1 MDPNDSLEDLLVGA
15 GILPGPVILDTWGN
29 PIDDPDELEACKQSV
44 MEFVMSNPS
53 AMFLFL
59 SNTSEYHRLNVEL
72 SKVIDTINSAIQV
85 VGNDD
90 SVVMRS
96 PLRVTE
102 APLKLSDVSWAFSRS
117 EFADYDTTGMVENL
131 EIHWPATVNSFREYF
146 DPDLASITGLRRQL
160 PVKIHP
166 IDLGYWEQRAFR
178 PDDMLVTMI
187 NRDAMKAGDFMSK
200 KSVRFTQIIDT
211 ILQAKERSVNF
222 GGPNHPELLI
232 TRPITIHTRLT
243 ERIGPAAVRWPT
255 YTTDWKLME
264 YRAMN
269 LQSIPDRSTLADYL
283 QGDLQEL
290 GLDGDIPAENVKRDT
305 KAGGILNRA
314 EIPGLKEIYQSADY
328 GIIKQAV
335 VDLLGCAGT
344 FGSTPP
350 NDTTM
355 RKMIQPVV
363 DRFFNTR
370 PALQFSRPNDTEG
383 WELAPEGIGFFNAIK
398 KLSERPS
405 AKMLFLVN
413 PHRSTVSDSMS
424 KEEYDWWGLL
434 ERSTDEYLNL
444 SGKDVRQRLG
454 PMRGIR
460 RSLQLTKSL
469 RRVGE
474 HLMPMVWE
482 DELFMSAWMRQSRV
496 PRTVAV
502 LNRGWEL
509 GDSKK
514 KFRELLNYQ
523 FVNRYLDYTDLRGGD
538 AEYGITDVKF
548 DLITMEV
555 VGYGFL
561 TTDPANN
568 PWSNSD

>member
-1 MDPNDSLEDLLVGA
+1 MDPNDSLQDLLVGA

-29 PIDDPDELEACKQSV
+29 AIDDPDELEACKQSV

-53 AMFLFL
+53 TMFLFL
-59 SNTSEYHRLNVEL
+59 SNTSEYRRLNVEL
-72 SKVIDTINSAIQV
+72 SKVIDTINSAIHV

-90 SVVMRS
+90 SVIMRS
-96 PLRVTE
+96 PLRITE

-117 EFADYDTTGMVENL
+117 EFADFDTTGMVENL
-131 EIHWPATVNSFREYF
+131 EIHWPATVNSFEEYF
-146 DPDLASITGLRRQL
+146 EPDLAPVTGLRRQL
-160 PVKIHP
+160 PVRIHP
-166 IDLGYWEQRAFR
+166 IDLDYWAQRAFR
-178 PDDMLVTMI
+178 PDAMLVTMI
-187 NRDAMKAGDFMSK
+187 NRDAMKAGDLMSK

-211 ILQAKERSVNF
+211 IMQLNNLHQPASKTKN
-222 GGPNHPELLI
+222 PLLI
-232 TRPITIHTRLT
+232 TRPITVHTRLT

-269 LQSIPDRSTLADYL
+269 IQSIPNRSTLTDYL

-290 GLDGDIPAENVKRDT
+290 GLDGDIPAENVNRDD
-305 KAGGILNRA
+305 KFGDILNRA
-314 EIPGLKEIYQSADY
+314 EIPGLKEIYNSADY

-335 VDLLGCAGT
+335 ADLLGCSPA
-344 FGSTPP
+344 FGLTPP
-350 NDTTM
+350 NDVTM
-355 RKMIQPVV
+355 RKMIRPVV

-383 WELAPEGIGFFNAIK
+383 WQLAPDGIGFYNAIQT
-398 KLSERPS
+398 LTENRPS
-405 AKMLFLVN
+405 VKMLFLVN

-434 ERSTDEYLNL
+434 ERSTDEYLDL
-444 SGKDVRQRLG
+444 SGQNVRQRLG

-469 RRVGE
+469 RILGNY
-474 HLMPMVWE
+474 LMPFVWE
-482 DELFMSAWMRQSRV
+482 DELFMSAWMRQERV

-502 LNRGWEL
+502 LNRGWGI

-514 KFRELLNYQ
+514 SFRELLNYQ
-523 FVNRYLDYTDLRGGD
+523 FVNRYLDYTDLRGDD
-538 AEYGITDVKF
+538 ADYGITDVKF

-568 PWSNSD
+568 PWSKSD

>member
-1 MDPNDSLEDLLVGA
+1 
-15 GILPGPVILDTWGN
+15 
-29 PIDDPDELEACKQSV
+29 
-44 MEFVMSNPS
+44 
-53 AMFLFL
+53 
-59 SNTSEYHRLNVEL
+59 
-72 SKVIDTINSAIQV
+72 
-85 VGNDD
+85 
-90 SVVMRS
+90 MR
-96 PLRVTE
+96 
-102 APLKLSDVSWAFSRS
+102 
-117 EFADYDTTGMVENL
+117 
-131 EIHWPATVNSFREYF
+131 
-146 DPDLASITGLRRQL
+146 
-160 PVKIHP
+160 IHP
-166 IDLGYWEQRAFR
+166 IDLDYWAQRAFR
-178 PDDMLVTMI
+178 PDTMLVTMI
-187 NRDAMKAGDFMSK
+187 NRDAMTAGDFMSK

-211 ILQAKERSVNF
+211 IMQLNNLHQPGANTKN
-222 GGPNHPELLI
+222 PLLI
-232 TRPITIHTRLT
+232 TRPITVHTRLT
-243 ERIGPAAVRWPT
+243 ERIGPAAVRWPS

-269 LQSIPDRSTLADYL
+269 IQSIPNRVTLTDNL

-290 GLDGDIPAENVKRDT
+290 GLDGIIPAENVKRDDT
-305 KAGGILNRA
+305 AGGILNRA
-314 EIPGLKEIYQSADY
+314 EIPGLKEIYKSADY

-335 VDLLGCAGT
+335 ADLLGTAGV

-383 WELAPEGIGFFNAIK
+383 WELAPDGIGFFNAIQT
-398 KLSERPS
+398 LTENSPS
-405 AKMLFLVN
+405 VKMLFLVN
-413 PHRSTVSDSMS
+413 PHRSTVSDAMS

-434 ERSTDEYLNL
+434 ERSTDEYLDL
-444 SGKDVRQRLG
+444 SGQNVRQRLG

-482 DELFMSAWMRQSRV
+482 GQLFMSAWMRQERV

-502 LNRGWEL
+502 LNRGWQI

-514 KFRELLNYQ
+514 SFRELLNYQ
-523 FVNRYLDYTDLRGGD
+523 FVNRYLDYTDLRGSD
-538 AEYGITDVKF
+538 ADYGITDVKF

>member
-1 MDPNDSLEDLLVGA
+1 MDPNDSLHDLLVGA
-15 GILPGPVILDTWGN
+15 GILPGPVIMDTWGN
-29 PIDDPDELEACKQSV
+29 PIDDPAELEACKQSV
-44 MEFVMSNPS
+44 MDFVMSKPF

-72 SKVIDTINSAIQV
+72 SKVIDTINSAIHV
-85 VGNDD
+85 VGKDD

-96 PLRVTE
+96 PLRITE

-117 EFADYDTTGMVENL
+117 EYADFDTTGMVQNL

-146 DPDLASITGLRRQL
+146 DPDLAPITGLRRQL

-166 IDLGYWEQRAFR
+166 IDLDYWLKHVFR

-187 NRDAMKAGDFMSK
+187 NRDAMKVGDFMSK
-200 KSVRFTQIIDT
+200 KSVRFTQIVDVV
-211 ILQAKERSVNF
+211 AKTNAPKEI
-222 GGPNHPELLI
+222 LI
-232 TRPITIHTRLT
+232 TRPVTTITKNT
-243 ERIGPAAVRWPT
+243 ELIGPAAVRWPS
-255 YTTDWKLME
+255 YTTDWSLME
-264 YRAMN
+264 YRAMH
-269 LQSIPDRSTLADYL
+269 LQSIPLRINLTDYL

-290 GLDGDIPAENVKRDT
+290 GLDGMIPAENVNRDT
-305 KAGGILNRA
+305 KANGILNRA
-314 EIPGLKEIYQSADY
+314 EIPGLKEIYESADY

-335 VDLLGCAGT
+335 ADLLGAAGVV
-344 FGSTPP
+344 GSTPP

-398 KLSERPS
+398 TLNENSPS

-413 PHRSTVSDSMS
+413 PHRSSVSDAMS
-424 KEEYDWWGLL
+424 EEEYDWWGLL
-434 ERSTDEYLNL
+434 ERSTDEYLDL
-444 SGKDVRQRLG
+444 SGQNVRQRLG

-474 HLMPMVWE
+474 YLMPFVWE
-482 DELFMSAWMRQSRV
+482 DELFMSAWMRQDRV
-496 PRTVAV
+496 PRIVSI
-502 LNRGWEL
+502 LNRGWEI

-514 KFRELLNYQ
+514 KFRKLLNYQ
-523 FVNRYLDYTDLRGGD
+523 FVNRYLDYTDLRGRD
-538 AEYGITDVKF
+538 SEYGITDVKF

-561 TTDPANN
+561 ATDPANE
-568 PWSNSD
+568 PWSGDD